1 MRARRLSALLA
12 FVAAVG
18 LPLSVTAESPILH
31 RVVVAGQA
39 APGGGAFERF
49 SIEALPVV
57 APVNSRGQVAFFAT
71 LLRSRASEG
80 FFLATG
86 TRIDTIAAEGDRA
99 PEGGTFSGF
108 GRHPVP
114 ALNEAERRVRGGR
127 VGREDRGG

>member
-1 MRARRLSALLA
+1 MRALRLSALLA

-57 APVNSRGQVAFFAT
+57 VPVNSRGQVAFFAT

-86 TRIDTIAAEGDRA
+86 TDRKS
-99 PEGGTFSGF
+99 T
-108 GRHPVP
+108 R
-114 ALNEAERRVRGGR
+114 LNSSHRCISYA
-127 VGREDRGG
+127 